1 MSSQSFLER
10 LARRCGAHPWR
21 VLAVWAVALVACGA
35 LIALFL
41 GDNLSGDGN
50 FTNEPESVRADK
62 LISERTNPTD
72 QVTELVVVKSA
83 TLTVDDAA
91 FSAKVD
97 AVAAAATG
105 LGGDVVS
112 SAVGYTMAPDPS
124 LVSIDRH
131 AAIVS
136 VAMPGTV
143 DDVTPHLEEL
153 HSAVKGAGEAGDFE
167 VLVTGNASIQQEFNE
182 IGETDLRT
190 GETFGIGVALIILVL
205 VFGAVVAAGIPLALA
220 VVSIVVALAMAAVTS
235 QVLELSS
242 FITNMVT
249 MIGLAMGIDYSLFII
264 SRFREER
271 QAGRPKLDAVARTG
285 GTAGRAVLF
294 SGGCVV
300 LALAGLLLVPSS
312 IFHSM
317 ALGAMF
323 AVFGAVLAALTLLP
337 AVLGLL
343 GDRVDS
349 LRVPFLGRAR
359 REGRVDRGFWHWAGH
374 SVMRRPVVS
383 LVLACGLLLAAS
395 SFYFQLDKGAGGA
408 DTMPPKAE
416 SGRAYQILA
425 REFPSS
431 LLSSVYVAVDGD
443 AADPGVIAAV
453 ERLTASIENEPAFEG
468 AVTTQVAPSGDLT
481 VLQFPQTANLTF
493 AQARA
498 AVEKLRETYVPA
510 AFSGVSAEALVTGQ
524 TAGITDYLETIDG
537 YTPWVFLFVLSLSF
551 VFLMAVFR
559 SLVVPLKA
567 ILMNLLSVGA
577 AYGLLVLVFQK
588 GWGAEL
594 LGLQQVEYIEAWIP
608 LFLFAILFGTSMD
621 YHVFLLSRIRE
632 HFDEGYSNTES
643 VAFGLG
649 STARII
655 TGAAVIM
662 VAVFGGFAAGDLVMF
677 QQLGFGLAV
686 AVLLD
691 ATIVRTVLVPAA
703 MKLLGDANWWL
714 PSGLRWLPDLRVEAK
729 PVRVKTEEAPCC
741 E

>member
-35 LIALFL
+35 LIALLL
-41 GDNLSGDGN
+41 GGNLSGDGS
-50 FTNEPESVRADK
+50 FTNEPESLRADN
-62 LISERTNPTD
+62 LIADRLSPTE
-72 QVTELVVVKSA
+72 QVTELVVVSSD

-91 FSAKVD
+91 FRGKVD
-97 AVAAAATG
+97 AVIAAATG
-105 LGGDVVS
+105 LGADLVS
-112 SAVGYTMAPDPS
+112 SAVGYTVAPDPS
-124 LVSIDRH
+124 LVSIDKYS
-131 AAIVS
+131 AVVS
-136 VAMPGTV
+136 VTMPGTV
-143 DDVTPHLEEL
+143 KDATPNLGAL
-153 HSAVKGAGEAGDFE
+153 HEAVKAAGERGDFE

-182 IGETDLRT
+182 IGESDLRT

-205 VFGAVVAAGIPLALA
+205 VFGTVVAAGIPLALA

-235 QVLELSS
+235 QVLELST

-271 QAGRPKLDAVARTG
+271 QLGRPKLDAVARTG

-323 AVFGAVLAALTLLP
+323 AVIGAVLAALTLLP
-337 AVLGLL
+337 AILGLF
-343 GDRVDS
+343 GDKIDA
-349 LRVPFLGRAR
+349 LRVPFLGRAER
-359 REGRVDRGFWHWAGH
+359 QGRGDRGFWHWASH
-374 SVMRRPVVS
+374 AVMRRPVVS
-383 LVLACGLLLAAS
+383 LVIACGLLLAAS
-395 SFYFQLDKGAGGA
+395 AFYFQLEKGAGGA
-408 DTMPPKAE
+408 DTMPPSAE
-416 SGRAYQILA
+416 SGRAYQKLA
-425 REFPSS
+425 CEFPSS
-431 LLSSVYVAVDGD
+431 LLTSVYVAVDGD
-443 AADPGVIAAV
+443 AADPAVLAAV
-453 ERLTASIENEPAFEG
+453 ERLKTDIEKEPAFEG
-468 AVTTQVAPSGDLT
+468 AIATQVAPSGDLT
-481 VLQFPQTANLTF
+481 VLQFPQTANSTF
-493 AQARA
+493 EQSRA
-498 AVEKLRETYVPA
+498 AVERLRDTYVPA
-510 AFSGVSAEALVTGQ
+510 AFAGVDAEALVTGQ
-524 TAGITDYLETIDG
+524 TASITDYLATIDG
-537 YTPWVFLFVLSLSF
+537 YTPLVFLFVLSLSF

-577 AYGLLVLVFQK
+577 AYGLLVVVFQK
-588 GWGAEL
+588 GWGAEI
-594 LGLQQVEYIEAWIP
+594 LGLQQVAYIEAWIP

-632 HFDEGYSNTES
+632 HFDEGHSNTDS

-662 VAVFGGFAAGDLVMF
+662 VAVFGGFAAGRLVMF

-686 AVLLD
+686 AVFLD

-703 MKLLGDANWWL
+703 MKLLGNANWWL
-714 PSGLRWLPDLRVEAK
+714 PRSLHWLPDLRVEAK
-729 PVRVKTEEAPCC
+729 PVVVRAEEAPCC

>member
-1 MSSQSFLER
+1 MSSQSFLES
-10 LARRCGAHPWR
+10 LARRCGSHPWR
-21 VLAVWAVALVACGA
+21 VLSAWAVALVVCAT
-35 LIALFL
+35 LVVLLL
-41 GDNLSGDGN
+41 GGNLSGDGS
-50 FTNEPESVRADK
+50 FTNEPESVRADN
-62 LISERTNPTD
+62 LISERLNPTE
-72 QVTELVVVKSA
+72 QVTELVVVSSD

-91 FSAKVD
+91 FRAKVD
-97 AVAAAATG
+97 AVIAAAGG
-105 LGGDVVS
+105 LGTDVVS
-112 SAVGYTMAPDPS
+112 GAVGYTMVPDPS

-131 AAIVS
+131 SAVVS
-136 VAMPGTV
+136 VSMPGTL
-143 DDVTPHLEEL
+143 DTVTPRLEAL
-153 HSAVKGAGEAGDFE
+153 HAAVKSAGGEGDFE
-167 VLVTGNASIQQEFNE
+167 VLVTGGASIQQEFNE
-182 IGETDLRT
+182 IGESDLRT

-220 VVSIVVALAMAAVTS
+220 LVSITVALGMAAVTS

-271 QAGRPKLDAVARTG
+271 RLGRSKLDAVARTG
-285 GTAGRAVLF
+285 GTAGRSVLF

-337 AVLGLL
+337 AILGLI
-343 GDRVDS
+343 GDRIDS
-349 LRVPFLGRAR
+349 LRVPFLGRAQ
-359 REGRVDRGFWHWAGH
+359 REGRADRGFWHWASH
-374 SVMRRPVVS
+374 AVMRRPVLS
-383 LVLACGLLLAAS
+383 LMVACGLLLGAS
-395 SFYFQLDKGAGGA
+395 SFYFQLEKGAGGA
-408 DTMPPKAE
+408 DTMPPAAE

-425 REFPSS
+425 YDFPSS
-431 LLSSVYVAVDGD
+431 LLTSVYVAVDGD
-443 AADPGVIAAV
+443 AADPSVIAAV
-453 ERLTASIENEPAFEG
+453 ERLTISIQEEPAFEG
-468 AVTTQVAPSGDLT
+468 AITTQVAPSGDLT
-481 VLQFPQTANLTF
+481 LLQFPQTANLTF
-493 AQARA
+493 EQARA
-498 AVEKLRETYVPA
+498 AVDQLRGTSVPA
-510 AFSGVSAEALVTGQ
+510 AFSGVDAEVLVTGQ
-524 TAGITDYLETIDG
+524 TASIADYLTTIDA
-537 YTPWVFLFVLSLSF
+537 YTPWVFAFVLSLSF

-559 SLVVPLKA
+559 SIVVPLKA

-577 AYGLLVLVFQK
+577 AYGLLVMVFQK
-588 GWGAEL
+588 GWGAEF

-632 HFDEGYSNTES
+632 HFDEGHSNTDS

-662 VAVFGGFAAGDLVMF
+662 VAVFGGFAAGSLVMF

-686 AVLLD
+686 AVFLD

-703 MKLLGDANWWL
+703 MKLLGNANWWL
-714 PSGLRWLPDLRVEAK
+714 PRGLHWLPDLRVEAR
-729 PVRVKTEEAPCC
+729 PVRKLSEEPATCD
-741 E
+741 

>member
-10 LARRCGAHPWR
+10 LAHRCGAHPWR
-21 VLAVWAVALVACGA
+21 VLSVWAVALVACGA
-35 LIALFL
+35 LIVLLL

-50 FTNEPESVRADK
+50 FTNEPESVRAEN
-62 LISERTNPTD
+62 LISERLHPSE
-72 QVTELVVVKSA
+72 QVTELVVVRSE

-91 FSAKVD
+91 FREKVD
-97 AVAAAATG
+97 AVIAAAAA
-105 LGGDVVS
+105 LGEETVS
-112 SAVGYTMAPDPS
+112 SAVGYTMVPDPS

-131 AAIVS
+131 AAVVS
-136 VAMPGTV
+136 VSMPGTLDV
-143 DDVTPHLEEL
+143 VTPKLDAL
-153 HSAVKGAGEAGDFE
+153 HTAVKSAGDGGDFE
-167 VLVTGNASIQQEFNE
+167 VLVTGGASIQNEFNE
-182 IGETDLRT
+182 IGERDLRT
-190 GETFGIGVALIILVL
+190 GETFGVGVALIILVL

-220 VVSIVVALAMAAVTS
+220 LVSITVALAMAAVTS
-235 QVLELSS
+235 QVIELSS

-249 MIGLAMGIDYSLFII
+249 MIGLAMGIDYSLFIV

-271 QAGRPKLDAVARTG
+271 SLGRPKLDAVARTG
-285 GTAGRAVLF
+285 GTAGRSVLF
-294 SGGCVV
+294 SGGAVV

-323 AVFGAVLAALTLLP
+323 AVVGAVLAALTLLP
-337 AVLGLL
+337 AVLGLI

-349 LRVPFLGRAR
+349 LRVPFLGRAHR
-359 REGRVDRGFWHWAGH
+359 RGGLNQGFWHWASH
-374 SVMRRPVVS
+374 AVMRRPVVS
-383 LVLACGLLLAAS
+383 LVVASVLLLGAA
-395 SFYFQLDKGAGGA
+395 SFYFQLDMGAGGA
-408 DTMPPKAE
+408 DTMPPDAE
-416 SGRAYQILA
+416 SGRAYLILA
-425 REFPSS
+425 NEFPSS
-431 LLSSVYVAVDGD
+431 LLNTVSVAVDGP
-443 AADPGVIAAV
+443 AADPSVLAAL
-453 ERLTASIENEPAFEG
+453 ERLEASIQQEPAFEG
-468 AVTTQVAPSGDLT
+468 AVSTQVAPSGDLT
-481 VLQFPQTANLTF
+481 LVQFPQAADLSF
-493 AQARA
+493 EEARA
-498 AVEKLRETYVPA
+498 AVERLRADYVPA
-510 AFSGVSAEALVTGQ
+510 AFAGVDAEVLVTGQ
-524 TAGITDYLETIDG
+524 TAGITDYLVTIDA

-559 SLVVPLKA
+559 SILVPLKA

-577 AYGLLVLVFQK
+577 AYGLLVMVFQK

-632 HFDEGYSNTES
+632 HFDEGYSNTDS

-662 VAVFGGFAAGDLVMF
+662 VAVFGGFAAGSLVMF

-686 AVLLD
+686 AVFLD

-703 MKLLGDANWWL
+703 MRLLGNANWWL
-714 PSGLRWLPDLRVEAK
+714 PRRLSWLPDLRVEARAARTLPK
-729 PVRVKTEEAPCC
+729 EAAACD
-741 E
+741 